1 MLPSVP
7 RSSQNCSVPGCHRE
21 DPLYET
27 CMYVCS
33 QGKAQGQCEDWA
45 VNRGCVLARLPAVSN
60 GLALPVGAALTA
72 AVAPGPP
79 LRDAS
84 HRRGWFWVGRSCRKR
99 DRALECRPGALRG
112 GWGVSASA
120 PQMVPT
126 PLLPLTKCRLPR
138 RREQSLGWRAVWAA
152 SPEVGLGLSLG
163 GSKEAG
169 SSDPQAGSAPPGVG
183 GV

>member
-7 RSSQNCSVPGCHRE
+7 RSSQDCSVPRCHCE

-45 VNRGCVLARLPAVSN
+45 VNRGCVLVRLPAVSN

-72 AVAPGPP
+72 AVAPGPRSVTP
-79 LRDAS
+79 LTGGAGS
-84 HRRGWFWVGRSCRKR
+84 GWAAVAGNGTELLSAAPGPSGGR
-99 DRALECRPGALRG
+99 
-112 GWGVSASA
+112 GVSASA

-126 PLLPLTKCRLPR
+126 PLLPLTKCRPPR

-169 SSDPQAGSAPPGVG
+169 SSDPQAGSAPPGVE